1 MDFIGAYSAGNLTYL
16 LKGFLVTLEVAFFS
30 IVLSFIFGSILG
42 ILRYSKIPVFSKIVA
57 IVVEAI
63 RNLPLILIIFLTYFG
78 LPEIGI
84 SMSVKVA
91 AIVALTVFE
100 SAMISEIV
108 RSGLNSIDKGQ
119 IEAARASGLTYLRT
133 MWHIILPQALKRM
146 IPPLVSQFIA
156 LLKDTSLAIIIALPE
171 LLHNAQ
177 GIYAGPNGSRYIIP
191 IYILVA
197 LMYFVVNYA
206 LSLISR
212 ALEKRLDTDKRS
224 GGTGTRRKLINKK
237 ETVPENIS
245 Y

>member
-1 MDFIGAYSAGNLTYL
+1 MDFKGAYSAGNLTYL
-16 LKGFLVTLEVAFFS
+16 WEGFLVTLEVAVIS
-30 IVLSFIFGSILG
+30 IVLSFIIGSVLG
-42 ILRYSKIPVFSKIVA
+42 ILRYAKIPILSKVVA
-57 IVVEAI
+57 IIVEAL
-63 RNLPLILIIFLTYFG
+63 RNLPLILIIFITYFG

-84 SMSVKVA
+84 KMGVMTA
-91 AIVALTVFE
+91 AIVGLTVFE

-108 RSGLNSIDKGQ
+108 RSGLNSISKGQ
-119 IEAARASGLTYLRT
+119 IEAARSSGLNYVQT

-177 GIYAGPNGSRYIIP
+177 GIYAGPNGLKQIIP

-206 LSLISR
+206 LSILSR
-212 ALEKRLDTDKRS
+212 ALEKRLDTDQRNGNS
-224 GGTGTRRKLINKK
+224 GGKQFNNKK
-237 ETVPENIS
+237 ALSQNIS